1 MLSVQP
7 RGHLSVWISPRTQP
21 VDEMGIAFPA
31 VRQTVRPCSSTIGSP
46 VAGPAVSKA
55 SRIRINLPANSQH
68 GNGVAHA
75 HIEACE

>member
-31 VRQTVRPCSSTIGSP
+31 VRQTMQQHNWQSRSRSSGVKGQSHSHQPTRQFSARQRRRARPYRS
-46 VAGPAVSKA
+46 
-55 SRIRINLPANSQH
+55 L
-68 GNGVAHA
+68 
-75 HIEACE
+75 